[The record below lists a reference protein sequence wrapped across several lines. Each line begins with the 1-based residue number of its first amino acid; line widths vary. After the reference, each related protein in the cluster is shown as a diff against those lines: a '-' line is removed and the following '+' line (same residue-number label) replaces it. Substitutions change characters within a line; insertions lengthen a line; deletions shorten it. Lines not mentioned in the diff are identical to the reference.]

1 MTPFPGEADWS
12 KPKQAVCTLH
22 GDNTHVSEQPKRR
35 KILYVAPLAPG
46 NTSLYR
52 LEAFRRL
59 GQEMIP
65 FATDDYEPRS
75 RYVAALRYRYP
86 VGPLIARVNRALQQ
100 SAREHR
106 PDVVWFDKPV
116 QFHSGTVELVKRL
129 GATTVCYNQ
138 DNPFGPRNDGCWMQF
153 YKVYKKFDLHC
164 LFRNVDV
171 QRYAAWGLRA
181 LKIALSYDPLQHYP
195 PPAGWSDADR
205 DRELAYTGSPLE
217 HRPEF
222 LRALGEQHG
231 LPVSVA
237 GPRWEKAWPEEVRR
251 RFLFGGMMNGAAYR
265 EAMWRSKINMAFVTR
280 QNEEDVAHKSFE
292 ITGCAQFLLAE
303 RSDGHRE
310 AFEED
315 REAVFYG
322 SEEECAEKAR
332 WYLEHPEERARI
344 AAAGRARAERSG
356 YSNDAQL
363 ARVLRHLDGKGA

>member
-1 MTPFPGEADWS
+1 MSEA
-12 KPKQAVCTLH
+12 LR
-22 GDNTHVSEQPKRR
+22 RR
-35 KILYVAPLAPG
+35 KILYVGPLAAG

-59 GQEMIP
+59 GQETIP
-65 FATDDYEPRS
+65 FAVDAYEPRS

-86 VGPLIARVNRALQQ
+86 VGPLIARVNRALEQA
-100 SAREHR
+100 AREHR
-106 PDVVWFDKPV
+106 PDLVWFDKPV
-116 QFHSGTVELVKRL
+116 HFHAGTVERVKQL

-171 QRYAAWGLRA
+171 ERYAAWGLPA
-181 LKIALSYDPLQHYP
+181 IKIALSYDPLQHYP

-222 LRALGEQHG
+222 LRALGEKHG

-237 GPRWEKAWPEEVRR
+237 GPRWDKAWPEALQR
-251 RFLFGGMMNGAAYR
+251 RFVFGGMMKGGAYR
-265 EAMWRSKINMAFVTR
+265 EAMWRSKINMAFVTKM
-280 QNEEDVAHKSFE
+280 NEEDVAHKSFE
-292 ITGCAQFLLAE
+292 ITACAQFLLAE
-303 RSDGHRE
+303 RSAGHRQ

-322 SEEECAEKAR
+322 SEQECAEKAR
-332 WYLEHPEERARI
+332 YYLEHPEERARI
-344 AAAGRARAERSG
+344 AEAGRARAERSG

-363 ARVLRHLDGKGA
+363 ARVLRHLDGGA